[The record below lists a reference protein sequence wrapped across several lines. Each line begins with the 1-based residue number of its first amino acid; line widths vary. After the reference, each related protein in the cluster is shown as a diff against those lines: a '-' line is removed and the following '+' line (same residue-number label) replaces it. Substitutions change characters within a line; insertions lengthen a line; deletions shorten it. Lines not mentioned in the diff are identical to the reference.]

1 MDIQILFSKLDKL
14 PTIPKVVQELIQTF
28 NNDDAD
34 IVGVANKIALDPVIS
49 AKVLRLVNSA
59 HFSRGKD
66 VTSIEDAVIRLGF
79 NTVRTLV
86 MASGISSSFKHFDN
100 FDQKAFWGDT
110 FRVASICKSLAKQTS
125 HAPDTAFTCAMLH
138 KLGELIILIADTE
151 EDEQRMAAKI
161 EQGLSREEA
170 EAQVLGFNYAEVG
183 AELAKRWKFSDS
195 FVHAIEDQLTPLSAE
210 TFNEDAGFICMAS
223 FFNHAWQQDWS
234 EEEIEKHY
242 NKALAIRLELSLSN
256 ILNAKE
262 AMLEESKAL
271 TDLLN

>member
-1 MDIQILFSKLDKL
+1 MDIQTLFSKLDKL

-34 IVGVANKIALDPVIS
+34 IVGVAKKIALDPVIS

-59 HFSRGKD
+59 HFSRGKE

-110 FRVASICKSLAKQTS
+110 FRVASICKSLAKQTK

-138 KLGELIILIADTE
+138 SLGELIILIADTT
-151 EDEQRMAAKI
+151 EDEQNIATKMA
-161 EQGLSREEA
+161 QGLSREAA
-170 EAQVLGFNYAEVG
+170 EVEVLGFDYAKVG

-195 FVHAIEDQLTPLSAE
+195 FIHAIEDQLAPLSAE
-210 TFNEDAGFICMAS
+210 TFNHEAGFIYMGT
-223 FFNHAWQQDWS
+223 FFNHAWQEEWT
-234 EEEIEKHY
+234 EEEIAEHY
-242 NKALAIRLELSLSN
+242 NKALGIRLDLSLVN

-262 AMLEESKAL
+262 AILEESKAL
-271 TDLLN
+271 IELL